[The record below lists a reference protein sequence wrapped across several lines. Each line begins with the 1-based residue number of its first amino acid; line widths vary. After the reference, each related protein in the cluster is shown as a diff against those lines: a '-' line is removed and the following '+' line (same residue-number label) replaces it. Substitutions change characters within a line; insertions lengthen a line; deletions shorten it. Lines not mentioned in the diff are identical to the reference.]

1 MKQVDL
7 IVFDLD
13 NTLYDW
19 YSTFIP
25 AFYEMVDVAYRLLGA
40 NRDALLDE
48 LQEVHKAHHDVEHPF
63 SLLETKIARRLIA
76 KEGYTHVKTL
86 LDPAFHAFNKVRKRN
101 LSLFPH
107 TMETLEELRV
117 QGAKLIAFTDS
128 KYYST
133 LGRIKRMSL
142 TDSFVRIYCRERSR
156 TSTQRSDNLDV
167 QLVAKVRELPAHE
180 AKPDPQVIL
189 DIAEQERVPL
199 SRIAYVG
206 DSLAKDVLMAK
217 RAGCLAIW
225 AKYGAKVDPESYSKL
240 VRISHWTSGD
250 IAREKSYSNA
260 AKDVAPDYVCEHS
273 IAEILSFVAG
283 PNTGNR
289 SFSGAM

>member
-25 AFYEMVDVAYRLLGA
+25 AFYEMVDVACRLLGA

-48 LQEVHKAHHDVEHPF
+48 LQKVHRTHHDVEHPF
-63 SLLETKIARRLIA
+63 SLLETQMAQRLIA
-76 KEGYTHVKTL
+76 KKGYTQAKEI

-101 LSLFPH
+101 LSLFPN
-107 TMETLEELRV
+107 TMETLDELRA

-133 LGRIKRMSL
+133 LGRVERMKL
-142 TDSFVRIYCRERSR
+142 TDSFVRIYCRERSP
-156 TSTQRSDNLDV
+156 TSTQQSDNLDV
-167 QLVAKVRELPAHE
+167 QLIEKVRELPAHE

-189 DIAEQERVPL
+189 DIAKQERVPI

-225 AKYGAKVDPESYSKL
+225 AKYGAQVDPETYAKL
-240 VRISHWTSGD
+240 IRISHWTSGD

-260 AKDVAPDYVCEHS
+260 AKDVAPDYICEHS
-273 IAEILSFVAG
+273 IAEILSFVSG
-283 PNTGNR
+283 PEHRQTVVFQR
-289 SFSGAM
+289 